1 MNQQTYLASGRKVL
15 SLSAAFLLGL
25 SFLTSCKKE
34 SSSIGLNNLDPE
46 YLLSSGATDTFQI
59 STYTTVED
67 SIPTDGQSLFLLGAY
82 NDPKMGTFNSSFY
95 TQLRLTKSLDFN
107 SSTDTPTI
115 DSVVLSLRLVE
126 LYGEADQQ
134 TFSVERVTEEMY
146 YDSSYYK
153 FSTLT
158 TDGIERVIPGDA
170 NQSPNIDDSVYV
182 GSIKQGPQL
191 RLHLDNQFGLDIM
204 NAAVAGTFTNNDGF
218 QDYFYGLR
226 VSVTNGNPASGTGG
240 VMYIDP
246 SNNITE
252 MTIYYKING
261 GTAQELAF
269 DMGGSSQYFNH
280 VEINNSASVTN
291 TIDNPLFGNTTFYAQ
306 AFQNRAVIDF
316 PSIVDIPKNSVI
328 HDALLVVPV
337 AHQTSALYEPSG
349 RITAAYYDEDVFRAN
364 PSIYYSETDKRYVID
379 LRDYV
384 QGIVSGELT
393 YSGGIYLFPTFFSSR
408 AERIIFNGINSSN
421 KHKPQLIIKYTE
433 FK

>member
-1 MNQQTYLASGRKVL
+1 MNQQTYWTSGRKVF

-25 SFLTSCKKE
+25 LFVTSCKKE
-34 SSSIGLNNLDPE
+34 NSTIGLNTLDPE
-46 YLLSSGATDTFQI
+46 SLLASGATDTFQI

-67 SIPTDGQSLFLLGAY
+67 SVPTDGQSLLLLGAY
-82 NDPKMGTFNSSFY
+82 NDPKMGAFNSSFY
-95 TQLRLTKSLDFN
+95 THLRLTKSLDFDV
-107 SSTDTPTI
+107 SDIPTI

-134 TFSVERVTEEMY
+134 TFQVQRITDEMY
-146 YDSSYYK
+146 SDTTYYK

-158 TDGIERVIPGDA
+158 TDGTELVLPGDA

-191 RLHLDNQFGLDIM
+191 RLHLDNQLGMDIM
-204 NAAVAGTFTNNDGF
+204 TQAVAGTFTDNDGF
-218 QDYFYGLR
+218 QDYFKGLR
-226 VSVTNGNPASGTGG
+226 VSVANGNPASGTGG
-240 VMYIDP
+240 VLYIDP

-261 GTAQELAF
+261 GSAQELAF
-269 DMGGSSQYFNH
+269 DLGGSSQYFNH
-280 VEINNSASVTN
+280 VEVNNNSSVTN
-291 TIDNPLFGNTTFYAQ
+291 TIDNPLFGNTAFYAQ
-306 AFQNRAVIDF
+306 AFQNRAVVDI
-316 PSIVDIPKNSVI
+316 PSIVNIPKNSVI

-337 AHQTSALYEPSG
+337 THQTSALYEPSG
-349 RITAAYYDEDVFRAN
+349 RITAAYYDEDVFKAN

-384 QGIVSGELT
+384 QGIVSGEIT
-393 YSGGIYLFPTFFSSR
+393 YDGGIYLFPTFFSSR

-421 KHKPQLIIKYTE
+421 KYKPQLIIKYTE